1 MCAAA
6 GVGIPTEYTASAV
19 FHGTEYSMVR
29 TMVALAVWLG
39 AIHLNAALVLASLL
53 FLPARLAIA
62 FVILFSD
69 LPSPV
74 LRPCICSTRSSFCRV
89 LALLLLFMVIPLN
102 DENKWGRKLSMFIC
116 KHAVGY
122 FPVTL
127 HVEDIKAFDPN
138 QSYVF
143 GYEPHSV
150 VPIGVCA
157 LGGHT
162 GFMPLPKI
170 RVLASSAVF
179 LTPFLRQIW
188 TWMGAIEASRKNFTE
203 YLEAGYSCVIVPGGI
218 QEMLHMNHDSEVAF
232 LKSRRGFIRIAMAT
246 GRPLV
251 PVFCFGQSYVYNWMK
266 PHGKLFIQ
274 IARAI
279 KFTPIIF
286 WGKFWSPVP
295 FRQPIHVVVGKP
307 IELERNPEP
316 SIEEVNKVQGQF
328 IAAMEDLFERY
339 KANAGYSDL
348 QLRVL

>member
-1 MCAAA
+1 MCGAA
-6 GVGIPTEYTASAV
+6 GVGIPTDYTASAV

-39 AIHLNAALVLASLL
+39 AIHLNAALVIASLL

-74 LRPCICSTRSSFCRV
+74 LRPCICSTRSSICRV

-170 RVLASSAVF
+170 RVLASSAVSFGRLVAVQIDLYIGASIRLCLILGMQVF

-251 PVFCFGQSYVYNWMK
+251 PVFCFGHQSLLDS
-266 PHGKLFIQ
+266 LF
-274 IARAI
+274 
-279 KFTPIIF
+279 
-286 WGKFWSPVP
+286 
-295 FRQPIHVVVGKP
+295 HVVVGKP
-307 IELERNPEP
+307 IELEKNPEP
-316 SIEEVNKVQGQF
+316 SIEEVNEVQGQF